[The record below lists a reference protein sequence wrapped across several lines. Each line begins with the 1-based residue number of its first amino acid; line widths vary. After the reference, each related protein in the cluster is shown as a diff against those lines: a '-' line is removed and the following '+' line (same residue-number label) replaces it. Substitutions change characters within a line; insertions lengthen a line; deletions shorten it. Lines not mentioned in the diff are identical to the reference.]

1 MCTQVVKSR
10 PGGGGRKWRIPVTG
24 PILGLDPSVRD
35 DTGPEMASKA
45 ADTRMRR
52 DDAADV
58 LCERGIAP
66 TAQRIDIAAV
76 LLARP
81 QHVCAE
87 DLRRM
92 LDRHGTPVS
101 RATVYNTLGLFA
113 RKGLVRE
120 LFVDSGKVLY
130 DSNTANHDHVYDV
143 DTGTL
148 TDIEPGAVAVSA
160 MPSLPAGARVESV
173 EIVIRVRRP
182 HRT

>member
-1 MCTQVVKSR
+1 MAI
-10 PGGGGRKWRIPVTG
+10 PGDGAYTRERSHLEAAREPAVAG
-24 PILGLDPSVRD
+24 
-35 DTGPEMASKA
+35 KA

-58 LCERGIAP
+58 LREHGITP
-66 TAQRIDIAAV
+66 TAQRIQIAAV

-81 QHVCAE
+81 QHLCAD
-87 DLRRM
+87 DLQQM
-92 LDRHGTPVS
+92 LARKGTPVS
-101 RATVYNTLGLFA
+101 KATVYNTLGLFA

-130 DSNTANHDHVYDV
+130 DSNTARHDHIYDV

-148 TDIEPGAVAVSA
+148 TDIEPGTIAVGALPA
-160 MPSLPAGARVESV
+160 LPAGTRLEGVDV
-173 EIVIRVRRP
+173 VIRVSRA